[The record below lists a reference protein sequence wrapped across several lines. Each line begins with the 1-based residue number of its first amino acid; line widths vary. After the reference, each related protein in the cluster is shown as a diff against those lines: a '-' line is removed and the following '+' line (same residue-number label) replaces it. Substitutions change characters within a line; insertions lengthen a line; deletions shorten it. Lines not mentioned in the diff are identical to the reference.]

1 MPKSGKTG
9 VSKASQEH
17 LAKAL
22 LESAPDA
29 MVVAD
34 RYGTIVVVNKQAEQL
49 FGYRRDELVGKSL
62 QMLLPARFREQHSHH
77 MERFVASPSVR
88 RMGTG
93 LELFALHKDAVEIP
107 VDISMSPWQT
117 EAGLLVIAAIRDI
130 SERKRVHAER
140 ERLIAELK
148 DALAKVKLLSGLL
161 PTCAECKKIRDK
173 DGQWQPMETYIRHH
187 SEVQFTHTVCP
198 DCGERLYG
206 RDTNRK

>member
-1 MPKSGKTG
+1 MPKSGKTD

-62 QMLLPARFREQHSHH
+62 QMLVPARFREQHSHH

-88 RMGTG
+88 PIGTG

-117 EAGLLVIAAIRDI
+117 EAGVLVIAAIRDI
-130 SERKRVHAER
+130 TERKRVHAER

-161 PTCAECKKIRDK
+161 PTCASCKKIRDK

-206 RDTNRK
+206 KNTNRK